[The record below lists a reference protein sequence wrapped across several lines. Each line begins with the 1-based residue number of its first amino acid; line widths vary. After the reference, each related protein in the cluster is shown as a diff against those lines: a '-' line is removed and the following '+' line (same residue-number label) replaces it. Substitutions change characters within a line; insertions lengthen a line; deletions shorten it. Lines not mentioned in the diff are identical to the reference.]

1 MKPTQTDE
9 LQGARW
15 ARSERR
21 RRRWRWRWT
30 RRTRRSRSGLARSCA
45 GGDGGA
51 LKAKPKMQRSMD
63 PIAVGCRRRAWL

>member
-21 RRRWRWRWT
+21 RWRWS
-30 RRTRRSRSGLARSCA
+30 RRSRSGLARSCA